1 MLYLFRP
8 FRARGK
14 KFKSQQPWF
23 SSLQSVRDC
32 SGILCGAKIERK
44 ARRVAERPD
53 KDYSQRTT
61 DNRHYTHENIK
72 PLTILMKS

>member
-32 SGILCGAKIERK
+32 SGILCEIMGFGIRERGFGNLEIFLSE
-44 ARRVAERPD
+44 AETEAS
-53 KDYSQRTT
+53 KDIAESPTRSGTP
-61 DNRHYTHENIK
+61 R
-72 PLTILMKS
+72 